1 MFLCPGHFTSD
12 QFFSPIE
19 RKSLKRFAVP
29 TVFDVQP
36 LSETQMNIYK
46 THCDNTCTE
55 TSCGY
60 SEHGIDLE
68 PLGKHKLSDE
78 EEDADEV
85 ASKVFVLDAENW
97 EDEISTTTPVGTNE
111 DSGEPVPEILDSPD
125 DTSPSPPL
133 TEVKAP
139 RIGRTLIS
147 NGSKLRSK
155 TCTRAR
161 VSANRLLQMSGV
173 QKPKSAISAD
183 CAKVLRTAQ
192 QYRTMAQ
199 DVVRRLKLCQRQ
211 KTSIEKLCKR
221 KFINQ
226 VEELLISPT
235 SRQILRGELRN
246 FRKKPRGRNWT
257 LDDKLFWLAVFK
269 RSPRS
274 YRFLRQHLTLPCE
287 KSLKTILNQVPL
299 QAGISDVLLSLIKSS
314 VSRMSPLERQCTIM
328 FDEVFLSSHL
338 QLNKKRGCVDGF
350 EDFGNRGRTHLPADH
365 ALVFMVQ
372 GLYTK
377 WVHPVAFYFVHKTC
391 PSETLKILT
400 QDVIKACCGIGLNVL
415 ATVSDQ
421 GPTNRG
427 AVQLLKDDSPVPDNI
442 IYSVGNKKLVHIWDV
457 PHSLKN
463 IRNNLL
469 TSDLKFENGK
479 VAKFRHIIEY
489 FKLDEAASQLSKL
502 TRKHLNPNGKT
513 KMRVKYAAETLS
525 ETVSRS
531 MEGYYKVSGGMYL
544 NGCMPTV
551 ELLRNV
557 DKYFDLMNGP
567 RCSTEEKPKHFRKN
581 VTLKS
586 VHHTEW
592 PKMSEA
598 LKKWVFIRKSNG
610 EEHKPPCLKGLITNI
625 QSMQWLWLQILKA
638 AKDPKQAVL
647 KLRHLNQDPLE
658 NLFACI
664 RQCVGSGT
672 DLTCTSFISALKTCI
687 ITKFVGIVKDKNCAD
702 DGSHYL
708 SDMRSLLTEGHG
720 QDMANNGV
728 ETETLLRGARP
739 VPPEVQS
746 GVTRIVQQA
755 PSFLSAVLLNE
766 LIDSTCKTCVNV
778 LTTSQKNAN
787 FQFCLSATHAA
798 MRPFI
803 KFYPTS
809 LFIASFKKCQDM
821 FLREYKKIMHLK
833 SFKRRIEEL
842 CSQNSGDWSWY
853 SCEQHAPGF
862 LIKLHDRIAVTLI
875 SRKCKQLNVAAKS
888 GIFKRTRQILAGACK
903 GQEGLLA
910 EEEEMVL
917 DPQDLNF
924 LEGPQ
929 TQLLLP
935 PPGAFQ
941 FLVSFLNVVFGHIIS
956 PPTTPAP
963 ASTPVRRLVTPAS
976 SRRGN
981 VPLTVTPTA
990 LSFQSPGIFPI
1001 SGTPKLGLNG
1011 TSMTSAS
1018 RSCSSPM
1025 NVGSLEGKKK
1035 VMAAWASSSSCTPV
1049 QPLPTPEAPI
1059 DMEQLARAGKVE
1071 TLTRPVIAKF
1081 LKGKCKVSNIKK
1093 QDLCAAVYSF
1103 FNIQRK

>member
-97 EDEISTTTPVGTNE
+97 EDEIPTTTPVGTNE

-139 RIGRTLIS
+139 RIGRTLIP

-211 KTSIEKLCKR
+211 KTSMEKLCKR

-246 FRKKPRGRNWT
+246 FRKKPRG
-257 LDDKLFWLAVFK
+257 
-269 RSPRS
+269 
-274 YRFLRQHLTLPCE
+274 
-287 KSLKTILNQVPL
+287 
-299 QAGISDVLLSLIKSS
+299 
-314 VSRMSPLERQCTIM
+314 
-328 FDEVFLSSHL
+328 
-338 QLNKKRGCVDGF
+338 
-350 EDFGNRGRTHLPADH
+350 
-365 ALVFMVQ
+365 
-372 GLYTK
+372 
-377 WVHPVAFYFVHKTC
+377 
-391 PSETLKILT
+391 
-400 QDVIKACCGIGLNVL
+400 
-415 ATVSDQ
+415 
-421 GPTNRG
+421 
-427 AVQLLKDDSPVPDNI
+427 
-442 IYSVGNKKLVHIWDV
+442 
-457 PHSLKN
+457 
-463 IRNNLL
+463 
-469 TSDLKFENGK
+469 
-479 VAKFRHIIEY
+479 
-489 FKLDEAASQLSKL
+489 
-502 TRKHLNPNGKT
+502 
-513 KMRVKYAAETLS
+513 
-525 ETVSRS
+525 
-531 MEGYYKVSGGMYL
+531 
-544 NGCMPTV
+544 
-551 ELLRNV
+551 
-557 DKYFDLMNGP
+557 
-567 RCSTEEKPKHFRKN
+567 
-581 VTLKS
+581 
-586 VHHTEW
+586 
-592 PKMSEA
+592 
-598 LKKWVFIRKSNG
+598 
-610 EEHKPPCLKGLITNI
+610 
-625 QSMQWLWLQILKA
+625 
-638 AKDPKQAVL
+638 
-647 KLRHLNQDPLE
+647 
-658 NLFACI
+658 
-664 RQCVGSGT
+664 
-672 DLTCTSFISALKTCI
+672 
-687 ITKFVGIVKDKNCAD
+687 
-702 DGSHYL
+702 
-708 SDMRSLLTEGHG
+708 
-720 QDMANNGV
+720 
-728 ETETLLRGARP
+728 
-739 VPPEVQS
+739 
-746 GVTRIVQQA
+746 
-755 PSFLSAVLLNE
+755 
-766 LIDSTCKTCVNV
+766 
-778 LTTSQKNAN
+778 
-787 FQFCLSATHAA
+787 
-798 MRPFI
+798 
-803 KFYPTS
+803 
-809 LFIASFKKCQDM
+809 
-821 FLREYKKIMHLK
+821 
-833 SFKRRIEEL
+833 
-842 CSQNSGDWSWY
+842 
-853 SCEQHAPGF
+853 
-862 LIKLHDRIAVTLI
+862 
-875 SRKCKQLNVAAKS
+875 
-888 GIFKRTRQILAGACK
+888 
-903 GQEGLLA
+903 
-910 EEEEMVL
+910 
-917 DPQDLNF
+917 
-924 LEGPQ
+924 
-929 TQLLLP
+929 
-935 PPGAFQ
+935 
-941 FLVSFLNVVFGHIIS
+941 

-1025 NVGSLEGKKK
+1025 NVGSLEGTKK

-1071 TLTRPVIAKF
+1071 TLTRPVIAEF